1 MRKHLIWILGLA
13 VVFVYAGVASGAPN
27 VQSITGKVTP
37 KKLPKKSKAPVA
49 LSINVS
55 STNASNPQ
63 GVPNATTFAR
73 VDFDKD
79 IKVQQKGLP
88 TCDASQ
94 FGSQS
99 TTKDVKQACP
109 DAIIGSGSAT
119 IVLRSGPGLP
129 PLTIHA
135 QTVAANVKG
144 KKILLHSYTQEAGGV
159 PLLGTFIKSDGGS
172 KYGQELS
179 VPVPALAGGQG
190 VITAFGVNTKKLTY
204 KFHHKKLSYASASCK
219 DKKILFQARF
229 TDDQGNLATGKAK
242 QKCKQKG

>member
-1 MRKHLIWILGLA
+1 MRKHLIWVLGLA
-13 VVFVYAGVASGAPN
+13 VALAFAGVAAGAAN
-27 VQSITGKVTP
+27 TQSITGKVTP

-55 STNASNPQ
+55 STNPSNPQ
-63 GVPNATTFAR
+63 AIPNATTLAK

-88 TCDASQ
+88 TCDATQ

-99 TTKDVKQACP
+99 TTQDVKQACP

-119 IVLRSGPGLP
+119 ILLRSGPGAP
-129 PLTIHA
+129 PLTVHA

-144 KKILLHSYTQEAGGV
+144 NKILLHSYTQEAGGV
-159 PLLGTFIKSDGGS
+159 PLVGSFIKSDGGS

-190 VITAFGVNTKKLTY
+190 VITQFGVNTKKLTY
-204 KFHHKKLSYASASCK
+204 KFHHKTLSYASASCK
-219 DKKILFQARF
+219 DKKIQFQARF
-229 TDDQGNLATGKAK
+229 TDDQGNVAK
-242 QKCKQKG
+242 GTSTQKCKQKG